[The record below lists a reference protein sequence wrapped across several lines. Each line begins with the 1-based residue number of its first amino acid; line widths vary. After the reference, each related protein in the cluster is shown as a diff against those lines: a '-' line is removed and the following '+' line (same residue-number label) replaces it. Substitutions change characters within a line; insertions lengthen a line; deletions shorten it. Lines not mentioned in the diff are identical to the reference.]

1 MKNYLFAPF
10 KDDDDKIG
18 SFNVLKRYLNQ
29 GHRNELTMFI
39 GRLESYYDAI
49 ISELQADKELVHD
62 KTLGDRNKAYF
73 ELKAENDRLK
83 AELKQTNKDY
93 NHDMQVHEE
102 FSDRQ
107 DDIIVKLKQ
116 DIEKLKAEIFNS

>member
-39 GRLESYYDAI
+39 GRLESYYDSI

-116 DIEKLKAEIFNS
+116 DIEKLKADNL